1 MDQLVEFVVTNWY
14 LFLALAAVLAW
25 IGATEGMRLATGI
38 PQISQSEATRLYN
51 RDDGLFVDIRSEAEF
66 ERGHLPEAMN
76 VPQGNYDQRH
86 KKLDR
91 RKKKPVV
98 VYCAQGTQSGRFA
111 KKLQEEGFEQVYQL
125 KGGFTA
131 WQEAGLPVH
140 TS

>member
-1 MDQLVEFVVTNWY
+1 MVEEVSPEEVKQR
-14 LFLALAAVLAW
+14 
-25 IGATEGMRLATGI
+25 I
-38 PQISQSEATRLYN
+38 
-51 RDDGLFVDIRSEAEF
+51 DDGTDTQIIDIRSPAEF